1 MPKATLIVNPRAGA
15 GKVVEAVEAAAE
27 FWRSNGWSVTV
38 ESSRRAG
45 DAKQLA
51 QAAVQRGQQ
60 LILAAGGDGT
70 LGEVAGG
77 LVGTEG
83 ILAPIPTGTGNS
95 FAKEL
100 RLPFPGSTKREE
112 VVLNCS
118 ALASGRV
125 FAIDTGRG
133 DNGHSWLLWGG
144 IGADGQIV
152 RQVEPRTRL
161 IKRLGRAGYLG
172 AGLPAI
178 PKFGGMTATI
188 KVDDRE
194 FSGDYI
200 MVTVSNC
207 RLYAGGELVLS
218 PEAVLDDGCFE
229 VWLFKGR
236 SRLQVLRYAFELLK
250 SAHLSNPNVV
260 CLRGRRVTVST
271 SDPIPVQ
278 EDGDPRGMTPF
289 SSTVRPRSLN
299 VLVPNTAPSDL
310 FTHAGVPFRQ
320 G

>member
-1 MPKATLIVNPRAGA
+1 M
-15 GKVVEAVEAAAE
+15 
-27 FWRSNGWSVTV
+27 
-38 ESSRRAG
+38 
-45 DAKQLA
+45 
-51 QAAVQRGQQ
+51 
-60 LILAAGGDGT
+60 
-70 LGEVAGG
+70 
-77 LVGTEG
+77 
-83 ILAPIPTGTGNS
+83 
-95 FAKEL
+95 
-100 RLPFPGSTKREE
+100 
-112 VVLNCS
+112 
-118 ALASGRV
+118 
-125 FAIDTGRG
+125 
-133 DNGHSWLLWGG
+133 
-144 IGADGQIV
+144 
-152 RQVEPRTRL
+152 
-161 IKRLGRAGYLG
+161 RLGRAGYLG

-271 SDPIPVQ
+271 SNPIPVQ

-310 FTHAGVPFRQ
+310 FTHAGVPFGQ